1 MGQKVKIWVDK
12 TSYLMSQCEVTLGG
26 AISDAD
32 IDDAFSLVAAGFTNL
47 PPVQLDMVKA
57 QMKQMVPG
65 VMKKIRG
72 NITVTMKNVEINPAL
87 AADDFDY
94 PVPAGVRLVTPR
106 LR

>member
-1 MGQKVKIWVDK
+1 VLGQKVKIWVDK
-12 TSYLMSQCEVTLGG
+12 TSYMISQCEITLGG

-32 IDDAFSLVAAGFTNL
+32 IDDVFSLVAVGFTNM

-72 NITVTMKNVEINPAL
+72 IITVSLKNVEINPAL
-87 AADDFDY
+87 TADDFNY
-94 PVPAGVRLVTPR
+94 PVPAGVRLRT